1 MTGSMVMAPARSA
14 RVAMQHAGTSRR
26 NARGKIIAVMVALAL
41 AWCGFGALTVQRAQ
55 SDTGA
60 TQVTGYIV
68 RPGDTLWSYASAI
81 TPAGHDVSETVD
93 ELIAL
98 NNLESGSL
106 QAGQPERH
114 GFSART
120 RYSGEHA
127 LSFLPEPRH
136 QSH

>member
-41 AWCGFGALTVQRAQ
+41 AGVVSARLPFSGPNRIRGHAGDRLYRA
-55 SDTGA
+55 A
-60 TQVTGYIV
+60 
-68 RPGDTLWSYASAI
+68 GDTLWSYASAI

-106 QAGQPERH
+106 QAGQRIIVPVE
-114 GFSART
+114 
-120 RYSGEHA
+120 
-127 LSFLPEPRH
+127 
-136 QSH
+136 

>member
-81 TPAGHDVSETVD
+81 TPAGHD
-93 ELIAL
+93 AL
-98 NNLESGSL
+98 LF
-106 QAGQPERH
+106 R
-114 GFSART
+114 
-120 RYSGEHA
+120 
-127 LSFLPEPRH
+127 LSK
-136 QSH
+136 

>member
-14 RVAMQHAGTSRR
+14 RVAMQYAGTSRR
-26 NARGKIIAVMVALAL
+26 NVRGRIIAVMVALAL
-41 AWCGFGALTVQRAQ
+41 AWCGFGALTAQRAQ

-60 TQVTGYIV
+60 TQVTSYIV

-93 ELIAL
+93 ELITL

-106 QAGQPERH
+106 QAGQRIIVPVE
-114 GFSART
+114 
-120 RYSGEHA
+120 
-127 LSFLPEPRH
+127 
-136 QSH
+136 

>member
-1 MTGSMVMAPARSA
+1 MTGSMVMAPACSA
-14 RVAMQHAGTSRR
+14 LVAMRHAGTFRR
-26 NARGKIIAVMVALAL
+26 NVRGRIIAVMVALAL
-41 AWCGFGALTVQRAQ
+41 AWCGFGAFTAQRAQ

-60 TQVTGYIV
+60 TQVTSYIV

-106 QAGQPERH
+106 QAGQRIIVPV
-114 GFSART
+114 A
-120 RYSGEHA
+120 
-127 LSFLPEPRH
+127 
-136 QSH
+136 

>member
-14 RVAMQHAGTSRR
+14 RVAMQHAGNVPPECAWEDYRSDGRLG
-26 NARGKIIAVMVALAL
+26 AG
-41 AWCGFGALTVQRAQ
+41 WCGFGALTAQRAQ

-60 TQVTGYIV
+60 TQVTSYIV

-106 QAGQPERH
+106 QAGQRIIVPVE
-114 GFSART
+114 
-120 RYSGEHA
+120 
-127 LSFLPEPRH
+127 
-136 QSH
+136 

>member
-1 MTGSMVMAPARSA
+1 MTGSMVMAPACSA

-26 NARGKIIAVMVALAL
+26 NVRGRIIAVIALAL
-41 AWCGFGALTVQRAQ
+41 AWCGFGAFTAQRAQ

-60 TQVTGYIV
+60 TQVTSYIV

-98 NNLESGSL
+98 NSLESGSL
-106 QAGQPERH
+106 QAGQRIIVPAE
-114 GFSART
+114 
-120 RYSGEHA
+120 
-127 LSFLPEPRH
+127 
-136 QSH
+136 

>member
-14 RVAMQHAGTSRR
+14 RVAMQHAGTFHR
-26 NARGKIIAVMVALAL
+26 NVRGKIIAVMVALAL
-41 AWCGFGALTVQRAQ
+41 AWCGFGALTAQRAP
-55 SDTGA
+55 
-60 TQVTGYIV
+60 QVTSYIV

-106 QAGQPERH
+106 QAGQRIIVPVE
-114 GFSART
+114 
-120 RYSGEHA
+120 
-127 LSFLPEPRH
+127 
-136 QSH
+136 

>member
-14 RVAMQHAGTSRR
+14 RVAMQHAGTFHR
-26 NARGKIIAVMVALAL
+26 NVRGKIIAVMVALAL
-41 AWCGFGALTVQRAQ
+41 AWCGFGALTAQRAQ

-60 TQVTGYIV
+60 
-68 RPGDTLWSYASAI
+68 TLWSYASAI

-106 QAGQPERH
+106 QAGQRIIVPVE
-114 GFSART
+114 
-120 RYSGEHA
+120 
-127 LSFLPEPRH
+127 
-136 QSH
+136 